1 MKKNKP
7 LSSQEKRII
16 LDKGTEA
23 PFSGKYWNHN
33 AQGVYKCRLCGA
45 GLYKSESKFDSGSG
59 WPSFDEEI
67 LGAVAR
73 KKDAD
78 RMRTEILCAECGAHL
93 GHVFS
98 GEGFTQKN
106 TRHCV
111 NSASIGFESD
121 EKAQK
126 AVFAAGCF
134 WGVEHGFGKAPGVLS
149 ARSGYTGGDAPD
161 PSYEQVCTGAT
172 GHYEAVEVVFDGHE
186 TSYEELLKLFFN
198 MHDFSRG
205 DGQGPDKGPQYRS
218 AVFYDSQKQ
227 KLAAEKIIAELK
239 DKGCHVATRV
249 LPLEKFYPAEE
260 HHQNYY
266 QKRGLCPGCGA
277 GKKIL

>member
-1 MKKNKP
+1 MKKTKP
-7 LSSQEKRII
+7 LSSEEKKII

-23 PFSGKYWNHN
+23 PFSGKYWNHY

-45 GLYKSESKFDSGSG
+45 GLYKSSSKFDSGCG
-59 WPSFDEEI
+59 WPAFDEEI
-67 LGAVAR
+67 PGAVAR

-78 RMRTEILCAECGAHL
+78 RMRTEILCAACGAHL

-98 GEGFTQKN
+98 KEKFTPKN

-111 NSASIGFESD
+111 NSVSIEFEPD

-134 WGVEHGFGKAPGVLS
+134 WGVEHEFGKAPGVLS
-149 ARSGYTGGDAPD
+149 VRSGYTGGGIPD

-172 GHYEAVEVVFDGHE
+172 GHYEAVEVVFDGDE
-186 TSYEELLKLFFN
+186 TTYGKLLELFFS
-198 MHDFSRG
+198 MHDFSRE
-205 DGQGPDKGPQYRS
+205 DGQGPDTGSQYLS

-239 DKGCHVATRV
+239 DKGCSVATRV
-249 LPLEKFYPAEE
+249 LRLEKFYPAEE

-266 QKRGLCPGCGA
+266 GKRGMSTRCGW
-277 GKKIL
+277 KKIL